1 MNIVLIGFMASG
13 KTSVGRRVAKRL
25 GYRFMDTDQLIE
37 SEQGRAIADI
47 FAAEGEPHFRGLET
61 QLLARLRRCDN
72 HVFSTGGGIITTPGN
87 LELLKR
93 IGVVVFLKADLEDI
107 LRRLEHDKRRPKVQ
121 GGDLRTK
128 VTTLHGERLPLYQQA
143 DVVIETLGK
152 TPNLVAGEVI
162 RRATGFRRDPAPA
175 PEEAAGPAST
185 PEDAAGGGAS

>member
-1 MNIVLIGFMASG
+1 MNVVLIGFMASG

-25 GYRFMDTDQLIE
+25 GYRFMDTDQFIE
-37 SEQGRAIADI
+37 SEQGRTIAEI
-47 FAAEGEPHFRGLET
+47 FATEGEPHFRQLET
-61 QLLARLRRCDN
+61 HLLTRLRRFDN
-72 HVFSTGGGIITTPGN
+72 YVFATGGGIVTTPGN
-87 LELLKR
+87 VELLQR

-128 VTTLHGERLPLYQQA
+128 VTTLLAERLPLYEQA

-162 RRATGFRRDPAPA
+162 RRATGFRRDAAAAEEEAAVPVPA
-175 PEEAAGPAST
+175 PE
-185 PEDAAGGGAS
+185 